1 MFSLHLF
8 NLFWIHFN
16 CPMLNTHY
24 AEGAMEE
31 SKTEQATESAFKEPV
46 ISYRLCVCLCV
57 CRQVFIAALFTIAKI

>member
-1 MFSLHLF
+1 
-8 NLFWIHFN
+8 
-16 CPMLNTHY
+16 MLNTHY